1 MGFLHLSVSIHYSV
15 WVQFI
20 IAQFS
25 VNQDVF
31 CFLVVCA
38 PFRNVGVPLF
48 LAAAPTTGRVHT
60 VLFAPLNHVVSGR
73 ARLRVLSHPG
83 TLIFHQLDISPWSDC
98 VTFLREMWRAVI
110 VLLPQKKKQCV
121 YSEWHDRPFHV
132 YTAYFSESSAALLY
146 GMNSL
151 ISVRCGRNYKRNPSL
166 FRNRVCV
173 CVCLR
178 LPITVVTWFV
188 RLHTLPIS
196 PHALQQEV

>member
-1 MGFLHLSVSIHYSV
+1 M
-15 WVQFI
+15 
-20 IAQFS
+20 
-25 VNQDVF
+25 NQDVF

-110 VLLPQKKKQCV
+110 VLLPHKK
-121 YSEWHDRPFHV
+121 
-132 YTAYFSESSAALLY
+132 SSVFILNDMTDPSMCTRRTSQSPAL
-146 GMNSL
+146 
-151 ISVRCGRNYKRNPSL
+151 RC
-166 FRNRVCV
+166 F
-173 CVCLR
+173 
-178 LPITVVTWFV
+178 T
-188 RLHTLPIS
+188 
-196 PHALQQEV
+196 E